1 MLFRSAGI
9 ENKLSNQGFIAKAP
23 EAVVNGAREDA
34 AKLRALIEKLDAS
47 AAAMKK

>member
-1 MLFRSAGI
+1 MG
-9 ENKLSNQGFIAKAP
+9 KL
-23 EAVVNGAREDA
+23 VNGAREDA